1 MKKMNKFLIVF
12 IVLMTIVSISAIS
25 AADNDIQTVESDCGD
40 SLVSD
45 GETPSQASPAVIDEP
60 DATDAVP
67 TASEDT
73 DNTEK
78 PTIGPEQGNVG
89 ETNNPT
95 TIDITSN
102 NTSKVGDKVRVSVII
117 TDEKGVGVTGGNTT
131 LLIIDANQNIV
142 KNETKAYTYGGIYFG
157 PWYPNKAGIYTVS
170 IKYAGYPVTELE
182 PSEANQTFTVTSGD
196 STPTTTT
203 ITSGS
208 SSKVGEQTTIT
219 ATVFADKTAVS
230 LGNVTLTISKDGKT
244 VYTDTKTLSSTG
256 LSFDWTPTAVGTYNV
271 LVNYNGFNSGNVNY
285 APSQASQTY
294 KVTGDSTYQLI
305 VKNVNMYYADG
316 TKLVVKVL
324 NDAGKPVKN
333 VAVHVKI
340 NGKTH
345 KLLTN
350 NKGLADLALNLNP
363 KKYTVVSTIPD
374 TDVKT
379 KSTYTVNKWKK
390 SLTSFTVQSMAKAFK
405 TAKPFRVLLKHNN
418 VPAAGQT
425 INVQVGPRTFKIK
438 TNSKGIASLAVCAKP
453 GIYTAKVSMNVAGVK
468 LTKVA
473 NIIVTNWK
481 KQYARLKVSKVEDV
495 LQNGST
501 QVIGFKAHL
510 TYDGENIAQQP
521 IFFILNNKIYESIT
535 NNNGLAYCK
544 LHQKSGTY
552 NGYAL
557 TKVTTVTL
565 ITVLRGDRKS
575 VV

>member
-1 MKKMNKFLIVF
+1 MKNLSKFFIVF
-12 IVLMTIVSISAIS
+12 LVLITVVSISSIS
-25 AADNDIQTVESDCGD
+25 AADCTSDIVSSDYEDTSLNDGESPVDDATALYTYHEESKAPKETYANSQGSEI
-40 SLVSD
+40 SLVD
-45 GETPSQASPAVIDEP
+45 GESSFYSNYETVTEFGNGNSSKINEE
-60 DATDAVP
+60 TTI
-67 TASEDT
+67 TAFVSFL
-73 DNTEK
+73 DNSSYVK
-78 PTIGPEQGNVG
+78 MGNVTLTITSPDG
-89 ETNNPT
+89 KVCYNATEDLVTMGVDFKWTPTKAGVYNLHVRYNGYQNETN
-95 TIDITSN
+95 
-102 NTSKVGDKVRVSVII
+102 
-117 TDEKGVGVTGGNTT
+117 
-131 LLIIDANQNIV
+131 
-142 KNETKAYTYGGIYFG
+142 KAD
-157 PWYPNKAGIYTVS
+157 
-170 IKYAGYPVTELE
+170 
-182 PSEANQTFTVTSGD
+182 PSEADQVYTVIDD

-203 ITSGS
+203 ITSSS
-208 SSKVGEQTTIT
+208 SSKVKEKTTIKV
-219 ATVFADKTAVS
+219 TVVDNQSEAVS
-230 LGNVTLTISKDGKT
+230 VGNATLTISKDGKT
-244 VYTDTKTLSSTG
+244 VYTDTKTLSTKG
-256 LSFDWTPTAVGTYNV
+256 LSFDWTPTAVGTYNF
-271 LVNYNGFNSGNVNY
+271 LVKYNGFNSDNVKY

-363 KKYTVVSTIPD
+363 KKYTVISTIPD

-425 INVQVGPRTFKIK
+425 INVQVGQRTFKIK
-438 TNSKGIASLAVCAKP
+438 TNSKGIASLAVSAKP
-453 GIYTAKVSMNVAGVK
+453 GIYPAKVSMNVAGVK

-501 QVIGFKAHL
+501 KVIGFKAHL
-510 TYDGENIAQQP
+510 SYDGENIAQQP
-521 IFFILNNKIYESIT
+521 IFFIINNKIYESIT

-552 NGYAL
+552 IGYAL

-565 ITVLRGDRKS
+565 ITVLREKI
-575 VV
+575 

>member
-1 MKKMNKFLIVF
+1 MKNLSKFFIVF
-12 IVLMTIVSISAIS
+12 LVLITVVSISSIS
-25 AADNDIQTVESDCGD
+25 AADCTSDIVSSDYEDTSLNDGESPVDDATALYTYHEESKAPKETYANSQGSEI
-40 SLVSD
+40 SLVD
-45 GETPSQASPAVIDEP
+45 GESSFYSNYETVTEFGNGNSSKINEETTITAFVSFLDNSSYVKMGNVTLTITSPDGKVSYNATEDLVTMGVDFKWTPTKAGVYNLHVRYNGYQNETNKADSSEADQVYTVID
-60 DATDAVP
+60 
-67 TASEDT
+67 
-73 DNTEK
+73 
-78 PTIGPEQGNVG
+78 
-89 ETNNPT
+89 
-95 TIDITSN
+95 
-102 NTSKVGDKVRVSVII
+102 
-117 TDEKGVGVTGGNTT
+117 
-131 LLIIDANQNIV
+131 
-142 KNETKAYTYGGIYFG
+142 
-157 PWYPNKAGIYTVS
+157 
-170 IKYAGYPVTELE
+170 
-182 PSEANQTFTVTSGD
+182 D

-208 SSKVGEQTTIT
+208 RSKVKEKTTIKV
-219 ATVFADKTAVS
+219 TVVDNQSAAISV
-230 LGNVTLTISKDGKT
+230 GNATLTISKDGKT
-244 VYTDTKTLSSTG
+244 VYTDTKTLSTKG

-271 LVNYNGFNSGNVNY
+271 LVKYNGFNSDNVKY

-390 SLTSFTVQSMAKAFK
+390 SLTSFTVNSMAKAFK

-425 INVQVGPRTFKIK
+425 INVQVGQRTFKIK
-438 TNSKGIASLAVCAKP
+438 TNSKGISSLVVRAKP
-453 GIYTAKVSMNVAGVK
+453 GIYPAKVSMNVAGVK
-468 LTKVA
+468 LTKAA

-481 KQYARLKVSKVEDV
+481 TQYARLKVSKVEDV

-501 QVIGFKAHL
+501 KVIGFKAHL
-510 TYDGENIAQQP
+510 TYDGENIVQQP

-565 ITVLRGDRKS
+565 ITVLRGKI
-575 VV
+575 

>member
-1 MKKMNKFLIVF
+1 MKNLSKFFIVF
-12 IVLMTIVSISAIS
+12 LVLITVVSISSIS
-25 AADNDIQTVESDCGD
+25 TADCTSDIVSSDYEDTSLNDDESPVDDATALYTYHEESKAPKETYANSQGSEI
-40 SLVSD
+40 SLVD
-45 GETPSQASPAVIDEP
+45 GESSFYSNYETVTEFGNGNSSKINEE
-60 DATDAVP
+60 TTI
-67 TASEDT
+67 TAFVSFL
-73 DNTEK
+73 DNSSYVK
-78 PTIGPEQGNVG
+78 MGNVTLTITSPDG
-89 ETNNPT
+89 KVCYNTTEDLVTMGVDFKWTPTKAGVYNLHVRYNGYQNETN
-95 TIDITSN
+95 
-102 NTSKVGDKVRVSVII
+102 
-117 TDEKGVGVTGGNTT
+117 
-131 LLIIDANQNIV
+131 
-142 KNETKAYTYGGIYFG
+142 KAD
-157 PWYPNKAGIYTVS
+157 
-170 IKYAGYPVTELE
+170 
-182 PSEANQTFTVTSGD
+182 PSEADQVYTVIDD

-208 SSKVGEQTTIT
+208 SSKVKEKTTIKV
-219 ATVFADKTAVS
+219 TVVDNQSAAVS
-230 LGNVTLTISKDGKT
+230 VGNATLTISKDGKT
-244 VYTDTKTLSSTG
+244 VYTDTKTLSTKG
-256 LSFDWTPTAVGTYNV
+256 HSFDWTPTAVGTYNV
-271 LVNYNGFNSGNVNY
+271 LVKYNGFNSDNVKY

-350 NKGLADLALNLNP
+350 NKGLADLTLNLNP

-390 SLTSFTVQSMAKAFK
+390 SLTSFTVNSMAKAFK
-405 TAKPFRVLLKHNN
+405 TAKPFRVLLKLNN

-425 INVQVGPRTFKIK
+425 INVQVGQRTFKIK
-438 TNSKGIASLAVCAKP
+438 TNSKGIASLAVSAKP
-453 GIYTAKVSMNVAGVK
+453 GIYPAKVSMNVAGVK
-468 LTKVA
+468 LTKAA

-481 KQYARLKVSKVEDV
+481 TQYVKLKVSKVEDV

-501 QVIGFKAHL
+501 KVIGFKAHL
-510 TYDGENIAQQP
+510 TYDGENIVQQP

-535 NNNGLAYCK
+535 NNNGLVYCK

-557 TKVTTVTL
+557 IKVTTVTL
-565 ITVLRGDRKS
+565 ITVLRGKI
-575 VV
+575 

>member
-1 MKKMNKFLIVF
+1 MKNLSKFFIVF
-12 IVLMTIVSISAIS
+12 LVLITVVSISSIS
-25 AADNDIQTVESDCGD
+25 AADCTSDIVSSDYEDTSLNDGESPVDDATALYTYHEESKAPKETYANSQGSEI
-40 SLVSD
+40 SLVD
-45 GETPSQASPAVIDEP
+45 GESSFYSNYETVTEFGNGNSSKINEETTITAFVSFLDNSSYVKMGNVTLTITSPDGKVSYNATEDLVTMGVDFKWTPTKAGVYNLHVRYNGYQNETNKADSSEADQVYTVID
-60 DATDAVP
+60 
-67 TASEDT
+67 
-73 DNTEK
+73 
-78 PTIGPEQGNVG
+78 
-89 ETNNPT
+89 
-95 TIDITSN
+95 
-102 NTSKVGDKVRVSVII
+102 
-117 TDEKGVGVTGGNTT
+117 
-131 LLIIDANQNIV
+131 
-142 KNETKAYTYGGIYFG
+142 
-157 PWYPNKAGIYTVS
+157 
-170 IKYAGYPVTELE
+170 
-182 PSEANQTFTVTSGD
+182 D

-208 SSKVGEQTTIT
+208 SSKVKEKTTIKV
-219 ATVFADKTAVS
+219 TVVDNQSAAVS
-230 LGNVTLTISKDGKT
+230 VGNATLTISKDGKT
-244 VYTDTKTLSSTG
+244 VYTDTKTLSTKG

-271 LVNYNGFNSGNVNY
+271 LVKYNGFNSDNVKY

-390 SLTSFTVQSMAKAFK
+390 SLTSFTVNSMAKAFK

-425 INVQVGPRTFKIK
+425 INVQVGQRTFKIK
-438 TNSKGIASLAVCAKP
+438 TNSKGISSLVVRAKP
-453 GIYTAKVSMNVAGVK
+453 GIYPAKVSMNVAGVK
-468 LTKVA
+468 LTKAA

-481 KQYARLKVSKVEDV
+481 TQYARLKVSKVEDV

-501 QVIGFKAHL
+501 KVIGFKAHL
-510 TYDGENIAQQP
+510 TYDGENIVQQP

-565 ITVLRGDRKS
+565 ITVLRGKI
-575 VV
+575 